1 MNDAKLSDLLT
12 SLEREEVTVVQVEKN
27 CHKWI
32 THLLN
37 RISGRFSD
45 DFEVVQTVKLILENV
60 GDKNHAANDGRTPLH
75 YAALFGYLDVFSLLL
90 ENVKDK
96 NPAANDGQTP
106 LHEGALNGHLHVC
119 KLIIENVA
127 NKNPADND

>member
-60 GDKNHAANDGRTPLH
+60 VKNNQLQVLAPHVLPWINDILSRVTQAANCNTYLSIL
-75 YAALFGYLDVFSLLL
+75 ALFLRY
-90 ENVKDK
+90 NKK
-96 NPAANDGQTP
+96 I
-106 LHEGALNGHLHVC
+106 C
-119 KLIIENVA
+119 KS
-127 NKNPADND
+127 PFG